1 MTYQKQLSSALFP
14 FINDTGVMGNP
25 SRDTI
30 PRVGRKAKLIRL
42 SFREQNKSF
51 TLHFFAKTNTNLR

>member
-42 SFREQNKSF
+42 SFREDFSMSYKQSVGK
-51 TLHFFAKTNTNLR
+51 